1 MKPAW
6 QILEQC
12 NSTALVTGAAT
23 HAIPEYVTPSINV
36 FRADMITGQVK
47 VPAAEHAVGPIPL
60 TVYFLLVLNDPDGLA
75 TGIIF
80 DNGYDAPVTLTL
92 ADLPMVGTGYL
103 IASTYTTIGE
113 YSPDVQLIWSDPD
126 GTSATLSE
134 RTLDNPPV
142 ETHLPYWTVSAA
154 TFEPDYALT
163 TPGTSVP
170 CTWSLTIYLPDDEEF
185 EVASAEGVTD

>member
-1 MKPAW
+1 MKTPW
-6 QILEQC
+6 QVIQRQ
-12 NSTALVTGAAT
+12 NKSALLTGAAT

-142 ETHLPYWTVSAA
+142 ETTPQLWAVTAA
-154 TFEPDYALT
+154 ELTPDYLMT
-163 TPGTSVP
+163 VPGIEVP
-170 CTWSLTIYLPDDEEF
+170 CSWSVTIYVQDDW
-185 EVASAEGVTD
+185 SYLDAEGDEN